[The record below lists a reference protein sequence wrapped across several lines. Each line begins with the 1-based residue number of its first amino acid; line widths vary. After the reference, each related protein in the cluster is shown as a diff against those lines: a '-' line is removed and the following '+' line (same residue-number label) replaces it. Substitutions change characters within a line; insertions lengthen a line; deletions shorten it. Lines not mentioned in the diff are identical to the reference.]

1 MILENPHFRVEDSQS
16 HSAAHKGATCSMR
29 LEESHSPV
37 LETPTLAMTKSRS
50 RVLKGAALC

>member
-1 MILENPHFRVEDSQS
+1 MILENPHFHVEDSQS
-16 HSAAHKGATCSMR
+16 HSAAHKGSMK
-29 LEESHSPV
+29 LGESHSPV